1 MVPAILTPGEGTLTN
16 PGIQLTMIRVEV
28 VYIIVRVCGQL
39 ALDPLVSLL
48 LPLHAATVGG
58 LREAKLVVCVWLART
73 GTSTCGG

>member
-1 MVPAILTPGEGTLTN
+1 MESSSIYGTLV
-16 PGIQLTMIRVEV
+16 RVEV
-28 VYIIVRVCGQL
+28 VDITIRVRGQL

-73 GTSTCGG
+73 ATATCGG